1 MNALFVIFCLSFA
14 EKPDALRAMEEARR
28 ALPPADIVW
37 TFVRRSGPVNRV
49 ERRRNRYGQ
58 DSILVGLLGNDDG
71 VVTQDRDGFPQ
82 LASEKRYVRNNEYC
96 AEYTE
101 GRPECYVT
109 PSSGARAEAK
119 ERAVYFKD
127 IRSLGL
133 NVSFLDD
140 SRIDGAVE
148 SFPDAGLSR
157 RYSVE
162 QRGVLHI
169 VTAEL
174 ESNESLVWEIN
185 SEKGWN
191 AERIRLV
198 RGGQIVYEAE
208 IALERFGNVWFPSSY
223 ELFHG
228 PQREPVY
235 AVRVEEARFDPRAG
249 EAPLGLKD
257 LRLEVGTQVRFFLGP
272 GEPERKVWDGEN
284 AIDVEAFRQKRREGR
299 ITLGPTMQG
308 YADGRP
314 NPHPEEKLHWSRQL
328 SAQRPRA
335 ALSEWER
342 YVQEFI
348 NRFALD
354 DDQSQRAIGILQE
367 CQARGNAYLD
377 SQRNQF
383 ERIEQRLAAFEDLS
397 ELRKTGELDE
407 LDGRMKDLMKPIDEI
422 FEQQLKPKLDRIPT
436 RAQRQAAEQAQAS
449 VPGTASAPATNE
461 RP

>member
-1 MNALFVIFCLSFA
+1 MNALFIALCLGLTD
-14 EKPDALRAMEEARR
+14 KPDALRAMEEARR
-28 ALPPADIVW
+28 KLPPGDIVW
-37 TFVRRSGPVNRV
+37 TFVRQSGPRSRV
-49 ERRRNRYGQ
+49 ERRRNRYAK
-58 DSILVGLLGNDDG
+58 DSVLVELLRNDED
-71 VVTQDRDGFPQ
+71 VVRYDRDGLPQ
-82 LASEKRYVRNNEYC
+82 WASEQRYVRNEDYC
-96 AEYTE
+96 AEFTE

-109 PSSGARAEAK
+109 PASGVRAQAK
-119 ERAVYFKD
+119 EREYFKD

-133 NVSFLDD
+133 NASFLDD
-140 SRIDGAVE
+140 SRLDGAAE
-148 SFPDAGLSR
+148 NFPDAGLSR

-162 QRGVLHI
+162 QRGAVHV

-198 RGGQIVYEAE
+198 RSGQIVYEAE
-208 IALERFGNVWFPSSY
+208 ILLERFGNVWFPSSY

-235 AVRVEEARFDPRAG
+235 AVRVEEARFEPAAG
-249 EAPLGLKD
+249 EESLGLKE
-257 LRLEVGTQVRFFLGP
+257 LRLEVGTQVLYFFGA

-284 AIDVEAFRQKRREGR
+284 AITVEDFRQKRREGK

-314 NPHPEEKLHWSRQL
+314 NPHPEEKLYWSRRL

-348 NRFALD
+348 HRYALD
-354 DDQSQRAIGILQE
+354 EEQTQRALSVLQE
-367 CQARGNAYLD
+367 SQHRANAYVD
-377 SQRNQF
+377 TRREQF
-383 ERIEQRLAAFEDLS
+383 ERIEQRVAAFEDLN
-397 ELRKTGELDE
+397 ELRASGELDD
-407 LDGRMKDLMKPIDEI
+407 LVSRMQSLMKPIDEV
-422 FEQQLKPKLDRIPT
+422 FERELKPRLDRLPT
-436 RAQRQAAEQAQAS
+436 RAQREAAERADAAS
-449 VPGTASAPATNE
+449 GSAASAPAPGS